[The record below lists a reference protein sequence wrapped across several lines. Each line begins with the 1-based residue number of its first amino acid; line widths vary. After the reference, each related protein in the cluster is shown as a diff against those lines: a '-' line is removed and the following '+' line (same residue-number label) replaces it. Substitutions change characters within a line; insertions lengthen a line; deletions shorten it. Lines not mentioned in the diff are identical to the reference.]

1 MTMPSDSSS
10 APPRTGESSRPGLG
24 LLRRALLILPALAA
38 AALGVVLVYGAG
50 LAQMDAL
57 HSAAHDARHS
67 AGFPC
72 H

>member
-1 MTMPSDSSS
+1 MYTNVAVT
-10 APPRTGESSRPGLG
+10 APVETPVADVNVRLV
-24 LLRRALLILPALAA
+24 PALSAA
-38 AALGVVLVYGAG
+38 ILGAVLIFASGFAQTAG
-50 LAQMDAL
+50 FTEANVL